1 MSAALPPPV
10 PPAPARP
17 VSPPRV
23 GRLVA
28 GVLLMLVG
36 IGWLLEVL
44 GVSEVPWD
52 VLLPAALIVIGVAL
66 VLVSRAGGSQAG
78 LITTGV
84 VLSVLLLLGSAID
97 IPLRGGIGDRE
108 ERPASVAALR
118 DEYRLGIGRLTL
130 DLTAIDPAEL
140 DTGLPP
146 ISRVRVRVGI
156 GQVEVIV
163 PEGVLVEVA
172 ARAGLGD
179 VNVFGAGDAGF
190 DAERVLALRGGVDLE
205 LVVSV
210 GLGDVE
216 VRRG

>member
-1 MSAALPPPV
+1 MSAAPPPV
-10 PPAPARP
+10 PPAPAGP
-17 VSPPRV
+17 APPPRV

-36 IGWLLEVL
+36 VGWLLEAL

-52 VLLPAALIVIGVAL
+52 VLLPAALILVGVAL

-84 VLSVLLLLGSAID
+84 VLSVVLLLGSAVD
-97 IPLRGGIGDRE
+97 IPLRGVGDRD
-108 ERPASVAALR
+108 ERPASVAAMR
-118 DEYRLGIGRLTL
+118 DEYRLGIGRLTI

-140 DTGLPP
+140 DAGLPAIGP
-146 ISRVRVRVGI
+146 VRVRVGI
-156 GQVEVIV
+156 GQVVLIV
-163 PEGVLVEVA
+163 PEGPLVDVG
-172 ARAGLGD
+172 ARAGLGSVD
-179 VNVFGAGDAGF
+179 VFGEGDAGF
-190 DAERVLALRGGVDLE
+190 DAERVVVHRGGTDLE
-205 LVVSV
+205 LTVSV